1 MGFMKWLPIFQEGK
15 FIRSCFLLKFFAI
28 FPMIEIVKFGIPTLG
43 NVLGLK
49 KIEEKRYVNVA
60 AAFLLS
66 DLVRIL
72 SHVSFRCC

>member
-1 MGFMKWLPIFQEGK
+1 
-15 FIRSCFLLKFFAI
+15 
-28 FPMIEIVKFGIPTLG
+28 MIEIVKFGIPTLG